1 MRLIDRATFNW
12 GSEIQDLFVF
22 ALLLPEVGPKNSYH
36 FLYQS
41 EAKLKPITAWS
52 SAFSRLHLTQL
63 GCVTERC
70 HWLLKVHVLS
80 FLLIGC
86 YDYWFYDTQSKRSL
100 NSSVWSQFWKNSK
113 FWNSKTLFFKENND
127 IYFWTHH
134 SFKNFPKNNMF
145 AIQPASFYSCDKELW
160 AIGIFTSISHTQPA
174 WTIMLQLKVLI
185 IKSITIY
192 AFTWLI
198 GK

>member
-100 NSSVWSQFWKNSK
+100 NSSVWSQFWKNS
-113 FWNSKTLFFKENND
+113 NSEILKRCSSKKTM
-127 IYFWTHH
+127 IYISELTIP
-134 SFKNFPKNNMF
+134 SRTFPKTTCLPSNQLVFTVVIKNCEPLVSLPAL
-145 AIQPASFYSCDKELW
+145 AILSQP
-160 AIGIFTSISHTQPA
+160 GP
-174 WTIMLQLKVLI
+174 
-185 IKSITIY
+185 
-192 AFTWLI
+192 
-198 GK
+198 

>member
-1 MRLIDRATFNW
+1 MTLNRKDLWILQFDHN
-12 GSEIQDLFVF
+12 SEKI
-22 ALLLPEVGPKNSYH
+22 
-36 FLYQS
+36 
-41 EAKLKPITAWS
+41 
-52 SAFSRLHLTQL
+52 
-63 GCVTERC
+63 
-70 HWLLKVHVLS
+70 
-80 FLLIGC
+80 
-86 YDYWFYDTQSKRSL
+86 
-100 NSSVWSQFWKNSK
+100 SK
-113 FWNSKTLFFKENND
+113 FWNSKTLFFKENNN

-145 AIQPASFYSCDKELW
+145 AIQPASFYSRDKELW

-198 GK
+198 GKERLFFSKV